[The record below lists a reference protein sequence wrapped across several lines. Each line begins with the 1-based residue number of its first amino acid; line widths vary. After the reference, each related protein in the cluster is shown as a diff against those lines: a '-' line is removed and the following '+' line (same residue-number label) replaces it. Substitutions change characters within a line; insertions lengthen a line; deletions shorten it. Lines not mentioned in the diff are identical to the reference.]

1 MLHNAAARLLPV
13 CERVTFVAP
22 DDKLVFAERCYGLS
36 RLVARSFCFD
46 AGELGYL
53 APRPLGARKKLGGAP
68 RASSRKVQS
77 LQANTGFYGTELHP
91 TSPSDR
97 AVVQPVSCPIGC
109 VMIQS
114 LPARAG
120 RLYAQ
125 FFRELPKAMR
135 QRSIK
140 DYH

>member
-1 MLHNAAARLLPV
+1 MLLAIII
-13 CERVTFVAP
+13 
-22 DDKLVFAERCYGLS
+22 
-36 RLVARSFCFD
+36 
-46 AGELGYL
+46 
-53 APRPLGARKKLGGAP
+53 APRKAKELNNGSFALRKAPRIIGATMPPILCQAVAKRAFEMSMVKNCGGAP

-91 TSPSDR
+91 TSSNDR

-114 LPARAG
+114 LPARAR

-125 FFRELPKAMR
+125 FLRELPKAMR